1 MTKPVFTGAAVAIV
15 TPFLDENTIN
25 YDEFGKIIDHQI
37 ANGTD
42 AIVVMGTTGESPTC
56 PEDEHEA
63 AISFCC
69 EYVGGRVP
77 VIAGAG
83 SNDTRTAVKLTKS
96 AKASGADAVLS
107 VTPYYNKST
116 QRGLIAHFNAIADCE
131 CPVILYNVPS
141 RTGMSFTAE
150 TYKELSKHPF
160 INGAKEASG
169 NFSLLAEAMALCG
182 DEMNFWSG
190 NDDQIVPLMLSL
202 IHI

>member
-1 MTKPVFTGAAVAIV
+1 MKKPVFTGAAVAIV

-96 AKASGADAVLS
+96 AKASGAGCSPVRHPVLQQVHS
-107 VTPYYNKST
+107 ARPDRAL
-116 QRGLIAHFNAIADCE
+116 QRDRGL
-131 CPVILYNVPS
+131 
-141 RTGMSFTAE
+141 
-150 TYKELSKHPF
+150 
-160 INGAKEASG
+160 
-169 NFSLLAEAMALCG
+169 
-182 DEMNFWSG
+182 
-190 NDDQIVPLMLSL
+190 
-202 IHI
+202 